1 MTFTDKAVPI
11 NLQLF
16 ADGGASAGAAPGG
29 DAGAAGTGSAGSQG
43 DNAYRALN
51 IPAKARHILDKMPK
65 AQVNSSTQESE
76 NTENTETE
84 TTNTDGET
92 PIEKGKTKTPF
103 SELVKSEEYKQEAQ
117 EYFDS
122 RIGRRLAKYKG
133 LEADNQAMRD
143 IIDKVNLRYGVN
155 PESETFLTDFAAAV
169 DKDTRLY
176 EDEAASA
183 GMTVDEF
190 IKVKSAERIIAQNK
204 IAEQNRQ
211 FNEMTQRHVSNLIQQ
226 AEAFKQKVPTFDL
239 EGELQN
245 PQFKK
250 LVDPPELGGVGLPV
264 ETAFNAFHHNEIMQ
278 ATLASAVNQASIS
291 TANAVQTNLDRP
303 QENGLNVTHS
313 DLTKLDPSKL
323 KLEDFKRIS
332 EEFRR
337 TGKKP
342 TF

>member
-1 MTFTDKAVPI
+1 MTSNKTAVPI

-29 DAGAAGTGSAGSQG
+29 EAGAAGTETQG
-43 DNAYRALN
+43 ENAYSALN
-51 IPAKARHILDKMPK
+51 IPAKAKHILDKMPK
-65 AQVNSSTQESE
+65 AQVNDNAQESG
-76 NTENTETE
+76 NNDTDTTESVGDTST
-84 TTNTDGET
+84 
-92 PIEKGKTKTPF
+92 EKGKTETKTPF

-155 PESETFLTDFAAAV
+155 PESDTFLADFAAAV

-176 EDEAASA
+176 EDEAANA

-190 IKVKSAERIIAQNK
+190 VKVKSAERIIAQNK
-204 IAEQNRQ
+204 AAEQNRL
-211 FNEMTQRHVSNLIQQ
+211 FNEMTQRHVNNLIQQ
-226 AEAFKQKVPTFDL
+226 AEAFKEKVPAFDIQA
-239 EGELQN
+239 EMEN

-250 LVDPPELGGVGLPV
+250 LVDPPELGGVGLSV
-264 ETAFNAFHHNEIMQ
+264 ENAFNAFHHNEIMQ
-278 ATLASAVNQASIS
+278 ATLANAVNQASVS
-291 TANAVQTNLDRP
+291 TANAVQTNLSRP
-303 QENGLNVTHS
+303 QESGLNSSRSAV
-313 DLTKLDPSKL
+313 TKLDPSKL
-323 KLEDFKRIS
+323 KLEDFRKIS
-332 EEFRR
+332 EEYRR

-342 TF
+342 NF

>member
-1 MTFTDKAVPI
+1 MTSNKTAVPI

-29 DAGAAGTGSAGSQG
+29 DAGAAGTEAQG
-43 DNAYRALN
+43 ENAYSALH
-51 IPAKARHILDKMPK
+51 IPDKAKHILDKMPK
-65 AQVNSSTQESE
+65 AEVNTATLSE
-76 NTENTETE
+76 NTDTDTTE
-84 TTNTDGET
+84 TDGEASA
-92 PIEKGKTKTPF
+92 EKQETKTPF
-103 SELVKSEEYKQEAQ
+103 SELVKSEAYKQEAQ

-143 IIDKVNLRYGVN
+143 IIDKVNLRYGVD
-155 PESETFLTDFAAAV
+155 PASDTFLADFAAAV

-176 EDEAASA
+176 EDEAANA

-190 IKVKSAERIIAQNK
+190 VKVKSAERIIAQNK
-204 IAEQNRQ
+204 AAEQNRLL
-211 FNEMTQRHVSNLIQQ
+211 NEMTQRHVQNLIQQ
-226 AEAFKQKVPTFDL
+226 AEAFKAKVPTFDIQT
-239 EGELQN
+239 EMEN

-264 ETAFNAFHHNEIMQ
+264 ETAFHAFHHNEIMQ
-278 ATLASAVNQASIS
+278 ATLANAVSRASVSA
-291 TANAVQTNLDRP
+291 ANAVQANLDRP
-303 QENGLNVTHS
+303 QESGLNASRSAV
-313 DLTKLDPSKL
+313 TKLDPSKL
-323 KLEDFKRIS
+323 KLEDFRKIS

-342 TF
+342 NF

>member
-1 MTFTDKAVPI
+1 MTSIKSFVPI

-16 ADGGASAGAAPGG
+16 ADGGASAGAAPSGE
-29 DAGAAGTGSAGSQG
+29 AGATGTETQG
-43 DNAYRALN
+43 ENAYSALN
-51 IPAKARHILDKMPK
+51 IPAKAKHILDKMPK
-65 AQVNSSTQESE
+65 VEVKNNAQESE
-76 NTENTETE
+76 NNDTETVE
-84 TTNTDGET
+84 TDGET
-92 PIEKGKTKTPF
+92 SVKKNEKTPF
-103 SELVKSEEYKQEAQ
+103 SELVKSDEYKQEAQ

-133 LEADNQAMRD
+133 LEADNQAMRE

-155 PESETFLTDFAAAV
+155 PESETFLADFAAAV
-169 DKDTRLY
+169 DNDTRLY

-190 IKVKSAERIIAQNK
+190 VKVKSAERIIAQNK

-211 FNEMTQRHVSNLIQQ
+211 LNEMTQRHVSNLIQQ
-226 AEAFKQKVPTFDL
+226 AEAFKEKVPTFDIQA
-239 EGELQN
+239 EMEN

-278 ATLASAVNQASIS
+278 ATLANAVNQASIS
-291 TANAVQTNLDRP
+291 TANAVQTNLNRP
-303 QENGLNVTHS
+303 QESGLNASHS
-313 DLTKLDPSKL
+313 PMTKLDPSKL
-323 KLEDFKRIS
+323 KLEDFKKIQ

>member
-1 MTFTDKAVPI
+1 MTSTNKAVPI

-16 ADGGASAGAAPGG
+16 ADGGASAGAAAGG

-43 DNAYRALN
+43 DNAYSALN
-51 IPAKARHILDKMPK
+51 IPAKAKHIFDKMPK

-92 PIEKGKTKTPF
+92 PTEKSKTKIPF

-169 DKDTRLY
+169 DKDTKLY
-176 EDEAASA
+176 EDEAANA

-190 IKVKSAERIIAQNK
+190 RKTMQDQLRTIEHLEKSNRLMSAEIAHDL
-204 IAEQNRQ
+204 R
-211 FNEMTQRHVSNLIQQ
+211 TPLTSLIMYLDF
-226 AEAFKQKVPTFDL
+226 AQKEI
-239 EGELQN
+239 EGKAGF
-245 PQFKK
+245 PYF
-250 LVDPPELGGVGLPV
+250 
-264 ETAFNAFHHNEIMQ
+264 
-278 ATLASAVNQASIS
+278 
-291 TANAVQTNLDRP
+291 
-303 QENGLNVTHS
+303 
-313 DLTKLDPSKL
+313 
-323 KLEDFKRIS
+323 
-332 EEFRR
+332 
-337 TGKKP
+337 
-342 TF
+342 

>member
-1 MTFTDKAVPI
+1 MTSKETAVPI

-29 DAGAAGTGSAGSQG
+29 EAGSAGTETQG
-43 DNAYRALN
+43 ETAYSALN
-51 IPAKARHILDKMPK
+51 IPAKAKHILDKMPK
-65 AQVNSSTQESE
+65 AQVNNTAQESE
-76 NTENTETE
+76 NNDIETKE
-84 TTNTDGET
+84 SVGET
-92 PIEKGKTKTPF
+92 STEKPETKTPF

-155 PESETFLTDFAAAV
+155 PESDTFLADFAAAV

-176 EDEAASA
+176 EDEAANA

-190 IKVKSAERIIAQNK
+190 VKVKSAERIIAQNK
-204 IAEQNRQ
+204 AAEQNRML
-211 FNEMTQRHVSNLIQQ
+211 NEMTQRHINNLIQQ
-226 AEAFKQKVPTFDL
+226 AEAFKQKVPAFDIQT
-239 EGELQN
+239 EMEN

-250 LVDPPELGGVGLPV
+250 LVDPPELGGVGLSV
-264 ETAFNAFHHNEIMQ
+264 ENAFNAFHHNEIMQ
-278 ATLASAVNQASIS
+278 ATLANAVNQASVS
-291 TANAVQTNLDRP
+291 TANAVQTNLNRP
-303 QENGLNVTHS
+303 QESGLNSSRSAV
-313 DLTKLDPSKL
+313 TKLDPSKL
-323 KLEDFKRIS
+323 KLEDFKKIS

-342 TF
+342 IF

>member
-1 MTFTDKAVPI
+1 MTFTEKAVPI

-51 IPAKARHILDKMPK
+51 IPAKAKHIFDKMPK
-65 AQVNSSTQESE
+65 AQVNSSTQESK
-76 NTENTETE
+76 NTKAE

-92 PIEKGKTKTPF
+92 HTEKSEAKTPF

-155 PESETFLTDFAAAV
+155 PESETFLADFAAAV

-176 EDEAASA
+176 EDEAANA

-303 QENGLNVTHS
+303 QEIGLNVTHS